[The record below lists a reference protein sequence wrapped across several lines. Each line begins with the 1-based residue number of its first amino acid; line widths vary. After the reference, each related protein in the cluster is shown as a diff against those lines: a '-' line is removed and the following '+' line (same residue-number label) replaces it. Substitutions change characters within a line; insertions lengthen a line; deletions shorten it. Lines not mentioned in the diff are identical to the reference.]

1 MIVFLLKRRI
11 SNFFCKDNLK
21 SIIWLSFMCLTM
33 LIYGIGVA
41 QFYDHFLLNNKKT
54 ARILIVSVE
63 ILVLITPIILKFFPS
78 VTLKKCIVGANYPV
92 SSLKM
97 ACVDFFAVC
106 LTTTTYWVLFIFVS
120 ALIGFSDKVSYFDS
134 SLLVYCWFLGFLF
147 AENLINALS
156 WAKYV
161 YLSVV
166 TGSLIMLLV
175 LLSYCDNII
184 FVNKQCGV
192 YVIVNTL
199 LIGLLCMFF
208 MLYERKIPLESNSNQ
223 QSERRSI
230 NPFFKRNLTLRIIFN
245 NSNIRVVLLIAFL
258 IKVIF
263 LLFFIVNLKQHE
275 IGYILL
281 KAPFFLLLVL
291 PIIPFTYVYNNLWGY
306 LFPVELNNIVSG
318 NTFKGHLRIYL
329 AFLIPI
335 ILMDFT
341 CVLVV
346 FIIFGML
353 SLKLFLIYIVFVIYS
368 SVMGLISSFRKYS
381 SSDVA
386 LSFSNF
392 RVKTSKVY
400 ACFNIIPGLLI
411 GMCYQNNNLVFIILV
426 AMLVVSAMLYKY
438 MKGSYVHHLNIL
450 KHSMLSV
457 K

>member
-1 MIVFLLKRRI
+1 M
-11 SNFFCKDNLK
+11 
-21 SIIWLSFMCLTM
+21 
-33 LIYGIGVA
+33 
-41 QFYDHFLLNNKKT
+41 T
-54 ARILIVSVE
+54 ARILIISVE
-63 ILVLITPIILKFFPS
+63 LLVLITPIILKFFPS
-78 VTLKKCIVGANYPV
+78 VTLKKCLVGANYPI

-120 ALIGFSDKVSYFDS
+120 VLIGFSDKLSFFDS
-134 SLLVYCWFLGFLF
+134 SLLVYCWFLGLLF

-156 WAKYV
+156 WDKYV

-166 TGSLIMLLV
+166 TTFLIMLLV
-175 LLSYCDNII
+175 MLSYYDNII
-184 FVNKQCGV
+184 FVNKQFGV
-192 YVIVNTL
+192 YIIVNTL
-199 LIGLLCMFF
+199 IIGLTCMFF
-208 MLYERKIPLESNSNQ
+208 MLYERKIPLEGNSNQ
-223 QSERRSI
+223 QSLISSI
-230 NPFFKRNLTLRIIFN
+230 NSFFKKNLILKIIFN

-263 LLFFIVNLKQHE
+263 LLFFILILKQYE

-318 NTFKGHLRIYL
+318 NTFEGHLRIYL
-329 AFLIPI
+329 TFLVPI
-335 ILMDFT
+335 VLIDFT
-341 CVLVV
+341 CVLLV
-346 FIIFGML
+346 FILFGML
-353 SLKLFLIYIVFVIYS
+353 SWKLFLIYSVFAIYS

-386 LSFSNF
+386 LNFSNF

-400 ACFNIIPGLLI
+400 AFFNIIPGLLI
-411 GMCYQNNNLVFIILV
+411 GVYYQNNSLIFIVLV
-426 AMLVVSAMLYKY
+426 AMLIVSTILYKY
-438 MKGSYVHHLNIL
+438 IKGSFVHHLIIL
-450 KHSMLSV
+450 KHSMLSA